1 MSHALISRNPDL
13 RRLQDEGYSLEVRKA
28 HLLVH
33 DVPYLDAHR
42 QVRRGTLVSS
52 LTMLGGDRTAR
63 PDSHVAY
70 FIGSHPYRHAG
81 GEITAIK
88 LSSGRQVLAE
98 GIEIDHAFSNKPPE
112 GYGDYHAKMTRYI
125 EIISDEA
132 RAVEPAV
139 TAKTGRLIE
148 ETDRN
153 SIFLYMDTASSRA
166 GITALVEAL
175 GAQRIAIV
183 GAGGSGAYVLDLVA
197 KTPVKEIHL
206 FDGDEF
212 WQHNAFRAPGAAGSE
227 TWKDNPPLKV
237 AYLAEMYE
245 KMRRGIVRHAY
256 RVDERSVHELTQFDY
271 VFICVDKGSVRGMII
286 AELANAGR
294 RFIDC
299 GIGVEMNDERT
310 QLRATCR
317 VTAGVPGRYEH
328 VKNRVP
334 MDDIFE
340 EEALYASNIQVV
352 ELNAASAVMAVILWK
367 KLSGFYVDER
377 GELHSQLTVPFNS
390 LHSAGEPRDDEE
402 GGTR

>member
-13 RRLQDEGYSLEVRKA
+13 RRLRDEGYSLEVRKA

-33 DVPYLDAHR
+33 DVPYLDASR

-52 LTMLGGDRTAR
+52 LNMVGGDRTAR
-63 PDSHVAY
+63 PDTHVAY

-88 LSSGRQVLAE
+88 HGSGRQVLAE

-112 GYGDYHAKMTRYI
+112 GYPDYFAKMTRYI
-125 EIISDEA
+125 EIISVEA
-132 RAVEPAV
+132 RAVEHAA

-148 ETDRN
+148 EADPN
-153 SIFLYMDTASSRA
+153 SVFLYTDTASSRA
-166 GITALVEAL
+166 GITALVELL
-175 GAQRIAIV
+175 GPQRIAIV

-212 WQHNAFRAPGAAGSE
+212 WQHNAFRAPGAAGADA
-227 TWKDNPPLKV
+227 WKDDAPLKV
-237 AYLAEMYE
+237 AYFAEMYA
-245 KMRRGIVRHAY
+245 KMRRGIVRHPY
-256 RVDERSVHELTQFDY
+256 RVDENNVNELTQFDY
-271 VFICVDKGSVRGMII
+271 VFICVDKGCVRAMII
-286 AELANAGR
+286 AALSNAGR

-299 GIGVEMNDERT
+299 GIGVEMNDART

-317 VTAGVPGRYEH
+317 VTAGVPGRYDH
-328 VKNRVP
+328 IKSRVP
-334 MDDIFE
+334 TDDLLD

-390 LHSAGEPRDDEE
+390 LHSAGEPRDREE
-402 GGTR
+402 GEKD